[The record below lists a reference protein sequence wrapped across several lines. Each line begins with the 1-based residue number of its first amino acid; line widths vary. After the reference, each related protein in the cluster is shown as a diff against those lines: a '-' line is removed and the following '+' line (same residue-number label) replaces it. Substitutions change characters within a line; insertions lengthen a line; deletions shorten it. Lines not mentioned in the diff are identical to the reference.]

1 MAGYL
6 IPDCQPGGLFR
17 LEENIRRSHFIVS
30 LAHTPGTEVARAFVD
45 RIKAEFPDA
54 THNCWAFAAGTPGA
68 TALVGYSDDGEPYGT
83 AGRPMLTVLLHSG
96 VGEICAVVTRYFGGV
111 KLGTG
116 GLVRAYQGMVQLGLD
131 SLPTILFQVP
141 ARLEVVLDYSR
152 ITLFQRLLP
161 EFAALV
167 EHEDFAADATFR
179 LVLPENNVEAFSTRL
194 TDLTEGTVLIHALT
208 DDPQP

>member
-1 MAGYL
+1 MTGYL
-6 IPDCQPGGLFR
+6 IPDCPPGGLFR
-17 LEENIRRSHFIVS
+17 QEENIRRSRFIVS
-30 LAHTPGTEVARAFVD
+30 LAHTPGTEAARAFVD

-54 THNCWAFAAGTPGA
+54 THNCWAFAAGAPGA
-68 TALVGYSDDGEPYGT
+68 TAQVGYSDDGEPHGT
-83 AGRPMLTVLLHSG
+83 AGRPMLTVLLHGG

-131 SLPTILFQVP
+131 SLPTTLFQVP

-161 EFAALV
+161 EFAAQV
-167 EHEDFAADATFR
+167 EQEDFAADATFR
-179 LVLPENNVEAFSTRL
+179 LILPENTVETFSARL
-194 TDLTEGTVLIHALT
+194 TDLTEGTVLIHILK
-208 DDPQP
+208 DEPQN